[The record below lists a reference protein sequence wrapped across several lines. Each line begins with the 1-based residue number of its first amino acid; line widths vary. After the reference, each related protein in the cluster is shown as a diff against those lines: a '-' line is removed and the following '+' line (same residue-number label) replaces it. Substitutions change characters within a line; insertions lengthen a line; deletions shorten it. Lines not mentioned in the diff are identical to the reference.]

1 MLRTT
6 KFLLSHRTIEA
17 RDTLRDSL
25 DCLSG
30 SRHKNADPLGKGHEF
45 RQGPNLH
52 FRHHPLAM
60 GLDGALG
67 TTQREGDVLVGV
79 AANDKFKDFPLTRRQ
94 CRDMSANDVQP
105 ALQGSRHFMMRNRPL
120 DCLKKNIR

>member
-1 MLRTT
+1 MPYAIVGGSQAIAFIYVKRGGG
-6 KFLLSHRTIEA
+6 LSRLP
-17 RDTLRDSL
+17 R
-25 DCLSG
+25 
-30 SRHKNADPLGKGHEF
+30 SRRNANPFGNRYQF

-105 ALQGSRHFMMRNRPL
+105 VLQATCHFMMRNRPL
-120 DCLKKNIR
+120 DCLEKIFR

>member
-1 MLRTT
+1 M
-6 KFLLSHRTIEA
+6 
-17 RDTLRDSL
+17 RDSL

-30 SRHKNADPLGKGHEF
+30 CRHKNADPLGKGHEF

-67 TTQREGDVLVGV
+67 TTQRAGDVLVGV

-120 DCLKKNIR
+120 DCLKKIIR